1 MNTSKLLLSFLFSF
15 ISLLVITA
23 AVLSVFPACNLKIFG
38 NVVFNCTEA
47 VDQETSTDQ
56 NPDQSVENLLKRIRN
71 LEVQLATKR
80 CAYVEYN
87 RKEKTELSVP
97 EALQKT
103 DLDAWE
109 RKDLGALAG
118 CWTLAGSAQKFTPV
132 GCKDGEVIN
141 CPVTLSS
148 NLVYCFNSDGFGNVK
163 TEINGNFC
171 TAKLQANFSQENQL
185 LFRELNQQICPI
197 GTKHSDGSNFGNI
210 VSSNYTCKLTVD
222 NRAECVVS
230 NSQSHTTKIILVRTL
245 DE

>member
-56 NPDQSVENLLKRIRN
+56 NPDQSVENLLKQIRN
-71 LEVQLATKR
+71 LEVQLATKS
-80 CAYVEYN
+80 CAYIEYEK
-87 RKEKTELSVP
+87 KELDPP
-97 EALQKT
+97 ETLRKT

-118 CWTLAGSAQKFTPV
+118 CWTLTGSAQKFVPISCRYEGGT
-132 GCKDGEVIN
+132 N
-141 CPVTLSS
+141 CPETRSS
-148 NLVYCFNSDGFGNVK
+148 NAVYCFNSAGTGNVK
-163 TEINGNFC
+163 TEIDGKFC
-171 TAKLQANFSQENQL
+171 KADLKAEFSQESQL
-185 LFRELNQQICPI
+185 IFKELADQMCPVGI
-197 GTKHSDGSNFGNI
+197 EFSDGSGLRSLI
-210 VSSNYTCKLTVD
+210 SSNYTCRITVD
-222 NRAECVVS
+222 NKAECEKKDRLD
-230 NSQSHTTKIILVRTL
+230 TTKKIILVRKQ

>member
-71 LEVQLATKR
+71 LEVQLAGQT
-80 CAYVEYN
+80 CAYVEYQK
-87 RKEKTELSVP
+87 KEKSAP
-97 EALQKT
+97 EILRKT
-103 DLDAWE
+103 DLDAWK

-118 CWTLAGSAQKFTPV
+118 CWTLTGSAQEFV
-132 GCKDGEVIN
+132 AIDCRDGGGTN
-141 CPVTLSS
+141 CPVTRSS
-148 NLVYCFNSDGFGNVK
+148 NAVYCFNSAGTGSVK
-163 TEINGNFC
+163 TEIDGKFC
-171 TAKLQANFSQENQL
+171 KADLKAEFSQESQL
-185 LFRELNQQICPI
+185 IFKELADQICPI
-197 GTKHSDGSNFGNI
+197 GTKGSDGEGI
-210 VSSNYTCKLTVD
+210 GTLISSTYTCKITMD
-222 NRAECVVS
+222 NKAECDKKGRLKD
-230 NSQSHTTKIILVRTL
+230 TTKKIILVRTL